1 MDARIKF
8 LVGEWEKANHNHE
21 KIGDEIDR
29 VIGDNPAVSWLIFAL
44 EKYAIERS
52 DCMKELARY
61 GIGTEEKALQV
72 FVYFEN
78 LEQQKEQAAG

>member
-8 LVGEWEKANHNHE
+8 LVGEWEQANHNHE

-29 VIGDNPAVSWLIFAL
+29 IIGDNPAASCLILAL
-44 EKYAIERS
+44 EKYAIEKS
-52 DCMKELARY
+52 DRMKELARH
-61 GIGTEEKALQV
+61 GIDTEEKAMQA
-72 FVYFEN
+72 FAYFEN